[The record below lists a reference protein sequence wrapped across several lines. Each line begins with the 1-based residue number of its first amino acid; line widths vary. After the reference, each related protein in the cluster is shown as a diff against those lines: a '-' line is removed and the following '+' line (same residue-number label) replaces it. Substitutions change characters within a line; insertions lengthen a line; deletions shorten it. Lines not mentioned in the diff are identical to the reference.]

1 MARSWFDKVINFLG
15 YSEQEDE
22 FESLEDFEDRFDGSE
37 DESKGRKRAP
47 VLNLHTSP
55 EVKIIVMTPGSFNEA
70 EKVANH
76 LKSRKP
82 VVVNLSKVSKEV
94 AQRILDFMSG
104 TVFALNGNMQR
115 VSKDTFLFAPSNMTV
130 YSDMPEALSHD
141 KFIVKLERDGAH
153 DC

>member
-1 MARSWFDKVINFLG
+1 MARSLFDKVINFLG
-15 YSEQEDE
+15 YSEQDDE

-37 DESKGRKRAP
+37 DETRGRKRAP

-70 EKVANH
+70 EKIANH

-82 VVVNLSKVSKEV
+82 VVVNLSEVSKEV
-94 AQRILDFMSG
+94 AQRILDFMGG
-104 TVFALNGNMQR
+104 TVFALNGNMQK
-115 VSKDTFLFAPSNMTV
+115 VSKNTFLFVPSNMTV
-130 YSDMPEALSHD
+130 YSDTPDALAHD
-141 KFIVKLERDGAH
+141 KFIAKLERDRAH